1 MKIKISDV
9 VSIIVLSIL
18 IVACLIAY
26 LPLITGLNA
35 FYVDSESMRPTLKEG
50 HLVFVKET
58 SFEEIQVNDII
69 TFSNDTQTKFC
80 THRVVSKDDNEKSFE
95 TKGDNNN
102 SSDPLD
108 TYYEY
113 VKGKVVFSIP
123 FVGKIFTLLNTKTAK
138 VIVVMSAII
147 YLAIEIEFFKRKK
160 KGRA

>member
-18 IVACLIAY
+18 IVACLIA
-26 LPLITGLNA
+26 
-35 FYVDSESMRPTLKEG
+35 YVDSESMRPTLKEG

-123 FVGKIFTLLNTKTAK
+123 FIGKIFTLLNTKTAK